1 MDIYYII
8 VVLFF
13 ICVTLPCFNYI
24 LKSLI
29 FIKPFT
35 EKYKIMAKD
44 LGNNIHGRFKFILI
58 CIMII
63 FYVLY
68 SFKNNL
74 IIFFLYTLV
83 LIVYGIYL
91 YRLYSHFTILNFINE
106 FSSDLFDWHK
116 IYSSTLIDQETK
128 IKCFQ
133 IHHLDYDEFLKKHLS
148 YLKFQA
154 HDINCQINDLK
165 KKLSEKEEN
174 ESK

>member
-1 MDIYYII
+1 MDIYSII
-8 VVLFF
+8 ATLFF
-13 ICVTLPCFNYI
+13 IIVTLPCFNYI

-29 FIKPFT
+29 FIKPLT
-35 EKYKIMAKD
+35 EKYKIMAPD
-44 LGNNIHGRFKFILI
+44 LSNNINGRFKFIFICLI
-58 CIMII
+58 II
-63 FYVLY
+63 LYVLY
-68 SFKNNL
+68 LLKDNL
-74 IIFFLYTLV
+74 IFFFIYIFILTL
-83 LIVYGIYL
+83 YGIYL
-91 YRLYSHFTILNFINE
+91 YRLYSHFTILNFIDE

-174 ESK
+174 GN